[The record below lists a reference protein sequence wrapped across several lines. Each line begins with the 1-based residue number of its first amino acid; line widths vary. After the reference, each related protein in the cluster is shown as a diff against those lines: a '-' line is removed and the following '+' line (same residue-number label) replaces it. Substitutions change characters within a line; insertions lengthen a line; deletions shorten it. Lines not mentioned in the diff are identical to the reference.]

1 MTWEFADLLG
11 RRLILWAVLSVL
23 GGAILLALGDA
34 FWRGIGLQAVVWGV
48 IDGAIGIVGRRGAA
62 RGRRLHAGDETAA
75 RREARRI
82 RRLLW
87 VNAGLDVA
95 YVIGGLVLAGPIAAG
110 DPFLAGNGWGVVVQG
125 AFLLVFDAVHAT
137 WVPDAEPILPPG
149 LELFD
154 GPEHE
159 PFCLDPE
166 AGSGGDPESG
176 PGGGTDRPGPA
187 ALLVHGYGATP
198 AELRSL
204 AERLAAAG
212 WTVEVPLLPGFGA
225 EIRQLPDRRLEDW
238 IGAVEAAG
246 HGLRREGHEPLLV
259 VGFSMGGTLAVATE
273 RSVRPDGL
281 VLVAPFSWPVNQ
293 ALWLLGPL
301 VRPFLPAGIRPL
313 SRLDLAAPDVR
324 SGIEGFLPGVD
335 LDDPEVRR
343 GIQGLRVPVSAL
355 EQLFRASRAADRGAR
370 RVTGPVLAIQGTTDA
385 VSLPARTA
393 RLLARLPSRPEL
405 LELDAGHDL
414 LAAHSPVREAAEDRV
429 VAFADS
435 LRSAEPAE
443 PSNG

>member
-23 GGAILLALGDA
+23 AGAILLALGDA
-34 FWRGIGLQAVVWGV
+34 FWRGVGLQAVVWGV
-48 IDGAIGIVGRRGAA
+48 IDGIIGIVGRRGAA

-110 DPFLAGNGWGVVVQG
+110 DPFLTGNGWGVVVQG
-125 AFLLVFDAVHAT
+125 AFLLVFDALHAI
-137 WVPDAEPILPPG
+137 WVPGPEPILPPG
-149 LELFD
+149 LDLFD

-166 AGSGGDPESG
+166 PG
-176 PGGGTDRPGPA
+176 PRDGHDRPGPA

-246 HGLRREGHEPLLV
+246 HGLRREGHRPLLV
-259 VGFSMGGTLAVATE
+259 VGFSMGGTLALATE

-281 VLVAPFSWPVNQ
+281 VLIAPFSWPVNR
-293 ALWLLGPL
+293 ALWLLAPL
-301 VRPFLPAGIRPL
+301 VRPLLPTGIRPL
-313 SRLDLAAPDVR
+313 SRLDLDAPDVR

-343 GIQGLRVPVSAL
+343 GIQGLRVPVSAP
-355 EQLFRASRAADRGAR
+355 EQLFRASRAADQGAR
-370 RVTGPVLAIQGTTDA
+370 RVAGPVLAIQGTTDA
-385 VSLPARTA
+385 VSLPTRTE
-393 RLLARLPSRPEL
+393 RLLERLPRRPEL
-405 LELDAGHDL
+405 VELDAGHDL
-414 LAAHSPVREAAEDRV
+414 LATGSAVREAVEDRV

-435 LRSAEPAE
+435 LRSAEP
-443 PSNG
+443 G